1 MEAKAERE
9 RIHREWER
17 SKQEEQ
23 ERVQKEELA
32 QSRLRQMGVCVAGF
46 TWIKQSGGYR
56 CAGGS
61 HWVDYS
67 QLGI

>member
-1 MEAKAERE
+1 
-9 RIHREWER
+9 
-17 SKQEEQ
+17 
-23 ERVQKEELA
+23 
-32 QSRLRQMGVCVAGF
+32 MGVCVAGF